1 MLRWA
6 SLPLCL
12 SVPGGC
18 SPLTENPTRFQEA
31 SSPNNRSPPR
41 PVTSSSTLTT
51 VHKDCKTKKTLK
63 NPFFSSHFSLT
74 QRYRWWGCTERP
86 SPKGWVGISLKSRW
100 YFRRRWAYPDAASLR
115 TEERGNDNDRRGHPG
130 PDSTSPSKKGR
141 SDSLQ
146 EVSGNGEKTP
156 VLIHLQVQTGLLCCV
171 QLICL

>member
-1 MLRWA
+1 MLMLRWA

-51 VHKDCKTKKTLK
+51 VHKDCKTKKGLK
-63 NPFFSSHFSLT
+63 ILFILSLFT
-74 QRYRWWGCTERP
+74 HTEVSLVGCTQGP
-86 SPKGWVGISLKSRW
+86 SPEGWVGISLKSRW

-141 SDSLQ
+141 SNSLQ
-146 EVSGNGEKTP
+146 VLGNEEKTP
-156 VLIHLQVQTGLLCCV
+156 VLTHLQVQAGLLSYV
-171 QLICL
+171 QLFCL